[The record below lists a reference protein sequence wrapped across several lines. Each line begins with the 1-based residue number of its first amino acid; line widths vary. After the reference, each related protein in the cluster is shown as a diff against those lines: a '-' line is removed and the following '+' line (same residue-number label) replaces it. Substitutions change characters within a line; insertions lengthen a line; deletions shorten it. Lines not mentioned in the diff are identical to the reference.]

1 MYYDGILTAR
11 QWRECCLRTVL
22 VKWSPEARGH
32 VPPPSSIAA
41 GAARAAG
48 AAGQVGTHPRVLR
61 EEKFQLLPCTAKT
74 VYLKGVKTQEWETGL
89 MG

>member
-61 EEKFQLLPCTAKT
+61 EEKSSAFTMYSEDCISQRS
-74 VYLKGVKTQEWETGL
+74 
-89 MG
+89 